1 MHAMHATHAVLA
13 SAVAMSGGKSWW
25 NRPMV
30 WASLAAICSGGWL
43 AVRGA
48 QRRAEREEAE
58 DALDLAPHPAV
69 AARNT
74 ESSVDEAM
82 NRLGR
87 DWHPE
92 EPTV

>member
-1 MHAMHATHAVLA
+1 MHATHAVLA
-13 SAVAMSGGKSWW
+13 SAVALSGGKSWW

-30 WASLAAICSGGWL
+30 WASLAAICYGGWL
-43 AVRGA
+43 AARRA

-58 DALDLAPHPAV
+58 DDADLPPHPAV
-69 AARNT
+69 TARTT
-74 ESSVDEAM
+74 EGSQVDEAM

-92 EPTV
+92 EPAP